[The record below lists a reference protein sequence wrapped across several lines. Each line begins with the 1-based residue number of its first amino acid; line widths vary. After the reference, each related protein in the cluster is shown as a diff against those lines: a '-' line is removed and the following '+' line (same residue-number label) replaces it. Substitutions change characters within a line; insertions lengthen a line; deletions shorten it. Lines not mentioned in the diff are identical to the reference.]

1 MFEEAFY
8 YFKYQ
13 YKGVIVMNLANKI
26 TMFRIFLVPVFLL
39 FASPMPKWL
48 LKENSFFHFMNQ
60 YSLGIATAIFIIAAI
75 TDKLD
80 GYIARKY
87 DQVTKFGSLM
97 DPLADKLMVA
107 SALIILVQQNKVASW
122 VVFIILAR
130 EFAVTALRVTAAYS
144 KKVLAA
150 DKFGKI
156 KLVIQV
162 IAIPLCLLS
171 NFPFNLITQFPFD
184 SVMMFFTV
192 LITVFSGANYFIKN
206 KHIFYERGKFVA

>member
-1 MFEEAFY
+1 
-8 YFKYQ
+8 
-13 YKGVIVMNLANKI
+13 MNLANKI
-26 TMFRIFLVPVFLL
+26 TMFRIFLIPIFLL
-39 FASPMPKWL
+39 FASPMPKWI
-48 LKENSFFHFMNQ
+48 LKQGDFFQYINK
-60 YSLGIATAIFIIAAI
+60 YSLWIATAIFIIAAI

-87 DQVTKFGSLM
+87 NQVTKFGSLM

-107 SALIILVQQNKVASW
+107 SALIILVQQHKIASW
-122 VVFIILAR
+122 IVFIILAR
-130 EFAVTALRVTAAYS
+130 EFAVTALRVAAAYS

-156 KLVIQV
+156 KLVVQV

-171 NFPFNLITQFPFD
+171 NFPFNLITHFPFD

-206 KHIFYERGKFVA
+206 KHIFHEHEEFVA